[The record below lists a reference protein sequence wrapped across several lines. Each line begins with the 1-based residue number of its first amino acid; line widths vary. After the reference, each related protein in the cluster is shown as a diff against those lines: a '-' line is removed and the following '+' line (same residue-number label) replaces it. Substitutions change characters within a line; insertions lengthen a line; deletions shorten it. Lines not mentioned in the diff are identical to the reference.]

1 MLKKFPKI
9 KRRKIKIIGLTG
21 GIGSGKS
28 TVSRLFKKLGIAIID
43 ADAISRNLTA
53 DNGKALA
60 KILKVFG
67 EEIFLQTQP
76 FLRLN
81 RDKLRQ
87 LVFDNE
93 NSKNNS
99 NKKILENILHPLIF
113 AEIKRNIKK
122 NIKNLVEKFSKNQ
135 KNQNNQKNKNN
146 PNYIIL
152 DVPLLYES
160 PNIQKLCSKI
170 ISVECHKNIQIQRV
184 KNRNGLNDEIIEKI
198 INAQATPEQ
207 RSKIADFVIE
217 NNGTFKELKAKIAKL
232 NKRL

>member
-28 TVSRLFKKLGIAIID
+28 TVSRLFKKLGIVIID

-113 AEIKRNIKK
+113 AEI
-122 NIKNLVEKFSKNQ
+122 
-135 KNQNNQKNKNN
+135 
-146 PNYIIL
+146 
-152 DVPLLYES
+152 
-160 PNIQKLCSKI
+160 
-170 ISVECHKNIQIQRV
+170 
-184 KNRNGLNDEIIEKI
+184 
-198 INAQATPEQ
+198 
-207 RSKIADFVIE
+207 
-217 NNGTFKELKAKIAKL
+217 
-232 NKRL
+232 

>member
-1 MLKKFPKI
+1 M
-9 KRRKIKIIGLTG
+9 
-21 GIGSGKS
+21 
-28 TVSRLFKKLGIAIID
+28 GIAIID

-135 KNQNNQKNKNN
+135 KNQKNKTN